1 MRPAFHPPIPRKSHL
16 RRAGWDYGGVDGR
29 DRAARRQSGT
39 LLRVTVGVVGQAGLS
54 PDSPSVRGLGF
65 PARHRAATSAP
76 SCRSC
81 PNRALFE
88 SCTSPSFARSADH
101 IRSHSCIPPL
111 YKHLYKHHRRLT
123 RRMFRGHPRT
133 VTQNPR
139 SVTTGRNIEHR
150 PAVWRGN
157 IFGSRRARHHPQ
169 LTGRAARSR
178 LSPHARRLTDASRCP
193 SAKTH
198 PSPSCPP
205 GLSVVLCHSTNRS
218 SRVNR
223 ASSHP
228 CRRAPFPPRPFPP
241 CLFRCILFRLPP
253 PRRHPLI
260 WYTGTLRVQIAVIHN
275 CMCEMV
281 VFGL

>member
-1 MRPAFHPPIPRKSHL
+1 MLTSDELRHADKSQRWHRNHSGDERVADAARLSSPIPRKSHL
-16 RRAGWDYGGVDGR
+16 RRAGWDYGGVDGQ

-88 SCTSPSFARSADH
+88 SCTSPSFTRSADH
-101 IRSHSCIPPL
+101 IRSRSCIPPL

-150 PAVWRGN
+150 PAVWRGT

-193 SAKTH
+193 SAKTRYRYSVNFREAAA
-198 PSPSCPP
+198 PVVVKPEPLGCSEATAVTLCEP
-205 GLSVVLCHSTNRS
+205 G
-218 SRVNR
+218 
-223 ASSHP
+223 ASAFG
-228 CRRAPFPPRPFPP
+228 RRTVQAPAFP
-241 CLFRCILFRLPP
+241 
-253 PRRHPLI
+253 
-260 WYTGTLRVQIAVIHN
+260 TIAT
-275 CMCEMV
+275 
-281 VFGL
+281 

>member
-1 MRPAFHPPIPRKSHL
+1 MLTSDELRHADKSQRWNRNHSGDERVADAARLSSPIPRKSHL
-16 RRAGWDYGGVDGR
+16 RRAGWDYGGVDGQ

-88 SCTSPSFARSADH
+88 SCTSPRFARSADH

-139 SVTTGRNIEHR
+139 SVTTDRNIEHR
-150 PAVWRGN
+150 PTVWRGT

-193 SAKTH
+193 SAKTRYRYSVNFREAAA
-198 PSPSCPP
+198 PVVVKPEPLDCSEATAVTLCEP
-205 GLSVVLCHSTNRS
+205 G
-218 SRVNR
+218 
-223 ASSHP
+223 ASAFG
-228 CRRAPFPPRPFPP
+228 RRTVQAPAFP
-241 CLFRCILFRLPP
+241 
-253 PRRHPLI
+253 
-260 WYTGTLRVQIAVIHN
+260 TIAT
-275 CMCEMV
+275 
-281 VFGL
+281 

>member
-1 MRPAFHPPIPRKSHL
+1 MLTSDELRHADKSQRWHHDHSGDERVADAARLSSPIPRKSHL
-16 RRAGWDYGGVDGR
+16 RRAGWDYGEADGR

-88 SCTSPSFARSADH
+88 SCTSPRFARSADH

-139 SVTTGRNIEHR
+139 SVTTDRNIEHR
-150 PAVWRGN
+150 PTVWRGT

-193 SAKTH
+193 SAKTRYRYSVNFREAAA
-198 PSPSCPP
+198 PVVVKPEPLDCSEATAVTLCEP
-205 GLSVVLCHSTNRS
+205 G
-218 SRVNR
+218 
-223 ASSHP
+223 ASAFG
-228 CRRAPFPPRPFPP
+228 RRTVQAPAFP
-241 CLFRCILFRLPP
+241 
-253 PRRHPLI
+253 
-260 WYTGTLRVQIAVIHN
+260 TIAT
-275 CMCEMV
+275 
-281 VFGL
+281 

>member
-1 MRPAFHPPIPRKSHL
+1 MLTSDELRHADKSQRWHRNHLGDERVADAPRLSSPIPRKSHL

-29 DRAARRQSGT
+29 DRVARRQSGT

-88 SCTSPSFARSADH
+88 SCTSPRFARSADH

-139 SVTTGRNIEHR
+139 SVTTSRNIEHR
-150 PAVWRGN
+150 PAVWRGT

-178 LSPHARRLTDASRCP
+178 RSPHVRRLTDASRCP
-193 SAKTH
+193 SAKTRYRYSVNFREAAA
-198 PSPSCPP
+198 PVVVKPEPLGCNEATAVTLCEP
-205 GLSVVLCHSTNRS
+205 G
-218 SRVNR
+218 
-223 ASSHP
+223 ASAFG
-228 CRRAPFPPRPFPP
+228 RRTVQAPAFP
-241 CLFRCILFRLPP
+241 
-253 PRRHPLI
+253 
-260 WYTGTLRVQIAVIHN
+260 TIAT
-275 CMCEMV
+275 
-281 VFGL
+281 